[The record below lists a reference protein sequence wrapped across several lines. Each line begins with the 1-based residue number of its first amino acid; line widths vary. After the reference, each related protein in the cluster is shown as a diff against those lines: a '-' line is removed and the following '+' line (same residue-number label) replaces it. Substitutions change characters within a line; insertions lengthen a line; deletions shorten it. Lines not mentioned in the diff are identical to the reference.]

1 MSEKLCALRKI
12 GGGMKTPKVIGIV
25 RGSNLCLWVEGEVP
39 DNNTNGA
46 VSGNYSMSRNT
57 GNGNISVTVPV
68 TSELEIHT
76 SVGTVEDS
84 TVTTM
89 TLQANVS
96 TVIGYADQ
104 SRRRWFYIY

>member
-1 MSEKLCALRKI
+1 MKSYAPSEKS

-25 RGSNLCLWVEGEVP
+25 RGGNMSLWVDGGGVP
-39 DNNTNGA
+39 DNSTPTSTCG
-46 VSGNYSMSRNT
+46 GYTMTRNT

-104 SRRRWFYIY
+104 SNRRWFYIY